1 MKGGISKRNAVLIQV
16 IAYGNLTTECV
27 TTAIQINFIILVI
40 TCLNQ
45 NRNIQIGHTNGID
58 DTDFKTEIGQ

>member
-16 IAYGNLTTECV
+16 IAYGNLTTERV